1 MNSLPSDLQALL
13 RQYGQTHLIQF
24 WDDLNSEERANLAAQ
39 LIALD
44 FALVESVTRSLNAP
58 DSSNAGSEAVQA
70 ARIAAAKAP
79 AKVVRQPQSTKD
91 LAARSAAAEIGEA
104 ELRSGK
110 VAVVTVAGGQGTR
123 LGFDA
128 PKGMFPIGPV
138 SQRTLF
144 QIFAEQIQSRRQQAS
159 AEIPWFIM
167 TSDATHSETKRFF
180 EDQNYFGMVPESVVL
195 FQQGSLPAFDASTG
209 QILLNSRSEIA
220 LSPDGH
226 GGLIAAL
233 QKAGLLER
241 MKNAGIEHVFYH
253 QVDNPTVIIADPV
266 LIGFHTQ
273 QKSQLTTNVVCKTS
287 PTEKMGVL
295 VDVNGRTEII
305 EYSELTPEQAAQTD
319 ESGQWI
325 FWAGNTAIHV
335 FDRAFLENLAHE
347 GGQLPLH
354 FARKNVPFVSSE
366 GQMVSPEDASNPNAI
381 KMERFI
387 FDALPMAQS
396 TLIVEGN
403 RAREFNP
410 VKNKSGADSAD
421 TARAA
426 LVRIGREWLAESGHV
441 IPDHM
446 AVEISPLQALTAAEL
461 RKKIGSG
468 ELQVS
473 DLISS

>member
-1 MNSLPSDLQALL
+1 MNSLPSDLRNLL
-13 RQYGQTHLIQF
+13 EQYHQTHLIQF
-24 WDDLNSEERANLAAQ
+24 WDELNSEERANLASQ
-39 LIALD
+39 LASID
-44 FALVESVTRSLNAP
+44 FALVESVTRKLSALG
-58 DSSNAGSEAVQA
+58 SSDAGSEAAQA
-70 ARIAAAKAP
+70 DRIAAAKAP
-79 AKVVRQPQSTKD
+79 ARVVRQPQSTTD
-91 LAARSAAAEIGEA
+91 LTARSVAADIGEA

-123 LGFDA
+123 LGFNA

-167 TSDATHSETKRFF
+167 TSDATHSETQRFF
-180 EDQNYFGMVPESVVL
+180 DEQNHFGLAPESVVF
-195 FQQGSLPAFDASTG
+195 FQQGSLPAFDAATG
-209 QILLNSRSEIA
+209 QILLSSRSEIA

-233 QKAGLLER
+233 QNAGLLDR
-241 MKNAGIEHVFYH
+241 MKSSGIEHVFYH

-273 QKSQLTTNVVCKTS
+273 EKSQLTTNVVCKTS
-287 PTEKMGVL
+287 PAERMGVL

-305 EYSELTPEQAAQTD
+305 EYSELTPEQSARTD

-335 FDRAFLENLAHE
+335 FDRAFLDLLTQE

-354 FARKNVPFVSSE
+354 FARKNVPYVSSD
-366 GQMVSPEDASNPNAI
+366 GQTISPEDASSPNAI

-387 FDALPMAQS
+387 FDALPMAKS

-426 LVRIGREWLAESGHV
+426 LVRIGREWLAEAGHV
-441 IPDHM
+441 VPDNM
-446 AVEISPLQALTAAEL
+446 AVEISPLQALTAADL
-461 RKKIGSG
+461 RKKIESG
-468 ELQVS
+468 EIQVS